1 MTGVDTNILIRHIT
15 QDDPVQSP
23 IATRLIERSLTP
35 RNPGF
40 VSIATLLETT
50 WVLESFFK
58 LTTPQVVAVV
68 ERILQVDTFEVQHQQ
83 AVFLAVQTLGSG
95 AATFEDALIGELGLA
110 AGCNFTWTFDKKAS
124 RLRGFK
130 LLT

>member
-1 MTGVDTNILIRHIT
+1 MTGVDTNILVRHIT

-35 RNPGF
+35 QNPGF

-68 ERILQVDTFEVQHQQ
+68 ERILQVDTFEVQHPQ

-95 AATFEDALIGELGLA
+95 AGTFEDALIGELGLA

>member
-124 RLRGFK
+124 RLRGF
-130 LLT
+130 

>member
-1 MTGVDTNILIRHIT
+1 
-15 QDDPVQSP
+15 
-23 IATRLIERSLTP
+23 
-35 RNPGF
+35 
-40 VSIATLLETT
+40 
-50 WVLESFFK
+50 VLESFFK

-68 ERILQVDTFEVQHQQ
+68 ERILQVDTFEVQHPQ

-95 AATFEDALIGELGLA
+95 AGTFEDALIGELGLA